1 MKVLLMLAVLA
12 FVTPVQAQGPVRSS
26 DPVKK
31 STAGICHA
39 PGTSYYN
46 KTKHFTPFKT
56 LDECLKSGGRLPK
69 R

>member
-1 MKVLLMLAVLA
+1 MYILILLVVLA
-12 FVTPVQAQGPVRSS
+12 CALPVHAQGPVRSS

-31 STAGICHA
+31 STTSICHA

-46 KTKHFTPFKT
+46 KTKNFTPFKT